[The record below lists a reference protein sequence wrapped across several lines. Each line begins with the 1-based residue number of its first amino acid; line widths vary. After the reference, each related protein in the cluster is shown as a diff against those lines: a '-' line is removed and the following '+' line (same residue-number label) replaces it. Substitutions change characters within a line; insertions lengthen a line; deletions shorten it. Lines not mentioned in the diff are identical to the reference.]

1 MRGAMYLDLLTISV
15 SLVAL
20 ILGAAIGW
28 LIARSRFTRMI
39 AEVNGK
45 LVLER
50 RLNKQLGEPVQV
62 NAVRSLMNA
71 TDLTPSAEREPTVAS
86 G

>member
-1 MRGAMYLDLLTISV
+1 
-15 SLVAL
+15 
-20 ILGAAIGW
+20 
-28 LIARSRFTRMI
+28 MI